1 MTALDEPDVDRA
13 PRPGCPKRMV
23 YGPCGGVRDD
33 LTCEVAPHP
42 CPFTADAAPLP
53 WPTALG
59 PPPAPTPASGLL
71 ARATSGPVVV
81 TDLPSRPFDRA
92 LLVETTEVL
101 AESCDAVLVGEHQHR
116 PDLPPTLMAAV
127 VAGAGGRP
135 IVTLSCRDRNRVVLE
150 QELGGL
156 ATSDVEAVLC
166 VTGDARAPGI
176 RPEVTQVFD
185 LDGTR
190 LAGLAAAAGLTP
202 VVPESPDA
210 PPRAIRPARLRE
222 KQAAGARIAVLNH
235 VGSVEGVRAF
245 AAAARD
251 AGVTLPLVAAVAV
264 YTDARSADVLA
275 RFPGLHLDPDAVAA
289 VLGADDPLTAGVEA
303 AVDEAVALLEVD
315 GVAGVNIS
323 GLGSAEGELAAA
335 RVKATVGREL
345 RDRLR

>member
-1 MTALDEPDVDRA
+1 
-13 PRPGCPKRMV
+13 MV